1 MSDQQNVVA
10 NPAQAAEPNV
20 SANTSESIGSST
32 NSTSIAN
39 SLKDDKQNKR
49 DNQRLQAAI
58 QDAQIL
64 VAYAA
69 ECGSSI
75 DESVIR
81 VIVSSGSLYSQ
92 NAMDDD
98 TETAFWLAYNTL
110 AKNVAPVTVN
120 SLQAILDPQPGD
132 TRKLWGMEI
141 PKDSLARR
149 AVRGYTVLAIV
160 TLCTLLTIQIYW
172 LFGKQISGDIQT
184 ITDKHTDAKAKW
196 EAARLQAIN
205 STPKN
210 TNKATTGN
218 AKDAATG
225 AVTGTSA
232 EDKDSSTISSGNVVQ
247 DTSLFTLKAQEQT
260 YLLHKKSSYESL
272 HVWSRIWAIF
282 LPNPQIE
289 VDDPGE
295 KRIYD
300 NSIILQSSNL
310 LLDALQRYLL
320 PLLYGLLG
328 TCVYVLRTLSSEI
341 SARTYSEASNI
352 GFRIRLYLGT
362 LGGMVFAW
370 FVIPDQTDG
379 LFKSL
384 SPFALAFLAGYSVEI
399 LFAAMDRFL
408 VAFTNKQA

>member
-1 MSDQQNVVA
+1 MNEQQNLDINSQNATVVA
-10 NPAQAAEPNV
+10 SSTEDAAANV
-20 SANTSESIGSST
+20 APSTLGSSSPVH
-32 NSTSIAN
+32 STGAVTRN
-39 SLKDDKQNKR
+39 NV
-49 DNQRLQAAI
+49 RLETAI

-64 VAYAA
+64 LAYAA
-69 ECGSSI
+69 ERGGQI
-75 DESVIR
+75 DQSVTQ
-81 VIVSSGSLYSQ
+81 VIVASGSLYAQ
-92 NAMDDD
+92 DAMDDAA
-98 TETAFWLAYNTL
+98 ETGFWLAFNTL
-110 AKNVAPVTVN
+110 AKSVSPVTVN
-120 SLQAILDPQPGD
+120 SLQAVLDPQQAN
-132 TRKLWGMEI
+132 TRKLLGLSVPRI
-141 PKDSLARR
+141 SLARS
-149 AVRGYTVLAIV
+149 AVRWYTILAIV

-172 LFGKQISGDIQT
+172 LFGKQITSDIQT
-184 ITDKHTDAKAKW
+184 ITDKHTEAKAKW
-196 EAARLQAIN
+196 EAARLQALKPLVNAVNKTDGKASDTKTN
-205 STPKN
+205 SSA
-210 TNKATTGN
+210 NKL
-218 AKDAATG
+218 AAQDSEG
-225 AVTGTSA
+225 AQ
-232 EDKDSSTISSGNVVQ
+232 ISSGNVVQ
-247 DTSLFTLKAQEQT
+247 DIGLFTLKAQEQT

-300 NSIILQSSNL
+300 NSILLQSSTL

-408 VAFTNKQA
+408 VAFTTKQS

>member
-1 MSDQQNVVA
+1 MSVEQTVA
-10 NPAQAAEPNV
+10 DMTSPAVQETK
-20 SANTSESIGSST
+20 NTR
-32 NSTSIAN
+32 N
-39 SLKDDKQNKR
+39 
-49 DNQRLQAAI
+49 NQRLAAAI

-69 ECGSSI
+69 ERGSSV
-75 DESVIR
+75 DENVIH
-81 VIVSSGSLYSQ
+81 VIISSGSAYAAQSM
-92 NAMDDD
+92 NDDA
-98 TETAFWLAYNTL
+98 ETAFWLAYNTL
-110 AKNVAPVTVN
+110 AKAVAPVTVN
-120 SLQAILDPQPGD
+120 SLQAVLDPQPGA
-132 TRKLWGMEI
+132 TRKVWGLHLSMI
-141 PKDSLARR
+141 SLARS
-149 AVRGYTVLAIV
+149 AVRWYTTLAIV

-172 LFGKQISGDIQT
+172 LFGKQITGDIQT
-184 ITDKHTDAKAKW
+184 ITEKHTEAKAKW
-196 EAARLQAIN
+196 EAARLQAM
-205 STPKN
+205 SSSVKN
-210 TNKATTGN
+210 NNKS
-218 AKDAATG
+218 
-225 AVTGTSA
+225 SA
-232 EDKDSSTISSGNVVQ
+232 ETASQESSSVAISSGNVVQ

-300 NSIILQSSNL
+300 NSILLQSSNL

-341 SARTYSEASNI
+341 STRTYSEASNI

-370 FVIPDQTDG
+370 FVIPDQSDG

-408 VAFTNKQA
+408 FAFTSKQS

>member
-1 MSDQQNVVA
+1 MSEEQNVA
-10 NPAQAAEPNV
+10 ASSQATIN
-20 SANTSESIGSST
+20 NTNEGNASTGSSAT
-32 NSTSIAN
+32 MSVPLNHSTHIIRNNS
-39 SLKDDKQNKR
+39 
-49 DNQRLQAAI
+49 RLEAAI

-69 ECGSSI
+69 ERGGQV
-75 DESVIR
+75 DETVIH
-81 VIVSSGSLYSQ
+81 VIVASGSLFAQ
-92 NAMDDD
+92 NTMDDD
-98 TETAFWLAYNTL
+98 AETAFWLAYNTL
-110 AKNVAPVTVN
+110 AKSLAPVTVN
-120 SLQAILDPQPGD
+120 SLQAVLDPQQGS
-132 TRKLWGMEI
+132 TRKLLGLSV
-141 PKDSLARR
+141 PKISLARS
-149 AVRGYTVLAIV
+149 AVRWYTILAIV

-172 LFGKQISGDIQT
+172 LFGKQITGDIQT
-184 ITDKHTDAKAKW
+184 ITEKHTEAKAKW
-196 EAARLQAIN
+196 EAARQQTLKLPVSSIKKPEEGGA
-205 STPKN
+205 
-210 TNKATTGN
+210 NKATDKAAEKG
-218 AKDAATG
+218 AKNTPSQDSDS
-225 AVTGTSA
+225 TSL
-232 EDKDSSTISSGNVVQ
+232 TSGNVVQ
-247 DTSLFTLKAQEQT
+247 DISLFTLKAQEQT

-300 NSIILQSSNL
+300 NSILLQSSNL

-370 FVIPDQTDG
+370 FVIPDQSDG

-408 VAFTNKQA
+408 VAFTSKQN